1 MSPRRC
7 FDAITSYAPPYAL
20 RVMIVICARVGARV
34 RVQERGRER
43 AGRIQN
49 TTQWKQA
56 CNREGGGLRKVGKR
70 QSTRNTALAVLS
82 THPLNQYS
90 TKRCARNRAAAAG
103 TETRLVGARQA
114 PDLWDGAFSVCVEE
128 LCAVAD
134 NPTVLLQCG
143 REEAQRTR
151 EEAW

>member
-1 MSPRRC
+1 M
-7 FDAITSYAPPYAL
+7 
-20 RVMIVICARVGARV
+20 
-34 RVQERGRER
+34 
-43 AGRIQN
+43 
-49 TTQWKQA
+49 
-56 CNREGGGLRKVGKR
+56 RKVGKR